1 MATAQSLG
9 VADAGLKRHVMPL
22 PEVIAQAV
30 ASIAPS
36 AVIAFIPAAIFTTAG
51 GATAYAYVLATILM
65 LLAGYVIAS
74 FARLHPTAGS
84 LYIYVNKG
92 LGKNGAYLAGMCIM
106 IASWSIS
113 TGALPGF
120 TLYFSQFLVGFGI
133 PAHGLVPNIILT
145 AASAAAACWLTV
157 VGIRIS
163 ARVSF
168 ILEVLSLAVI
178 LIMSAF
184 AIAWA
189 SSKGM
194 GFDMQ
199 QFAPH
204 NVHIS
209 GVFEGLVL
217 GILSFVGFASVDAL
231 GREARNPRKT
241 IPHAIF
247 WSVFIIGAI
256 YVFTAY
262 SQILVLGGKVGS
274 SADPLTDMVAKIG
287 FPAWYDHLL
296 MLGVSAS
303 FFAVIVAPM
312 NLVGRVLYVMG
323 AENVIYGRL
332 GVAHERFQTPHRA
345 LIFSAI
351 ASVVVVVIFELFG
364 ADLMNILVWVDTWG
378 TYGYMLGYLLVSLS
392 AIVYIPRHDPA
403 RKWKIWVA
411 SVIVIIAMLG
421 TFEAN
426 IYPVPAYPLN
436 ILPFLFLATLV
447 LALCWYIYLRTKRPE
462 VYAIMGTKH
471 TAELPTGSMLGDAFN
486 D

>member
-1 MATAQSLG
+1 
-9 VADAGLKRHVMPL
+9 MPL

-51 GATAYAYVLATILM
+51 GATAYAYVLATVLIM
-65 LLAGYVIAS
+65 LVGYVIAS

-106 IASWSIS
+106 IASWSIE

-120 TLYFSQFLVGFGI
+120 TLYFSQFLLGFGI
-133 PAHGLVPNIILT
+133 PAHGLASNIFLT
-145 AASAAAACWLTV
+145 VASASVACWLTV

-168 ILEVLSLAVI
+168 VLEVCSLAII
-178 LIMSAF
+178 LVMSAF
-184 AIAWA
+184 AIAHA
-189 SSKGM
+189 GVHSL
-194 GFDMQ
+194 DVQ
-199 QFAPH
+199 QFLPQ
-204 NVHIS
+204 NVRIS

-231 GREARNPRKT
+231 GREARDPRRT
-241 IPHAIF
+241 IPHAIY
-247 WSVFIIGAI
+247 WSVFIIGVI
-256 YVFTAY
+256 YVFTTY
-262 SQILVLGGKVGS
+262 SQVLTLGGKLGS
-274 SADPLTDMVAKIG
+274 STDPLTDMVAKIG

-323 AENVIYGRL
+323 AEKVVYGRL
-332 GVAHERFQTPHRA
+332 GVTHARHQTPHRA
-345 LIFSAI
+345 LIFAAGASI
-351 ASVVVVVIFELFG
+351 AVVVVFELFG
-364 ADLMNILVWVDTWG
+364 TDLMNILVWVDTWG
-378 TYGYMLGYLLVSLS
+378 TYGYMVGYILVSLS
-392 AIVYIPRHDPA
+392 AIFYIPRHDPG
-403 RKWKIWVA
+403 RKWPVWIA
-411 SVIVIIAMLG
+411 AVIVIIAMLA

-436 ILPFLFLATLV
+436 ILPFLFLATLL
-447 LALCWYIYLRTKRPE
+447 LALGWYVYLRVKRPE
-462 VYAIMGTKH
+462 VYANMGTMH
-471 TAELPTGSMLGDAFN
+471 TDDLPTGGMLGDAFN
-486 D
+486 G